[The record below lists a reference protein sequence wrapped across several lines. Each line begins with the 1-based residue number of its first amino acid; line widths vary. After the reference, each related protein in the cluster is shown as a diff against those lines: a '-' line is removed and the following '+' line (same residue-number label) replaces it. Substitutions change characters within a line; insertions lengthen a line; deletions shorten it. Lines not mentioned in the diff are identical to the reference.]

1 MGRQKDKNTS
11 KKHPTSKSNVST
23 PTAEEVSYSQSA
35 KRQKKDKKT
44 KIQAKSIQL
53 PNQLRRRQWQ
63 RSSLSD
69 NLQKDKKKTKRQK
82 YKQKASSF
90 QINCVDANRRGGL
103 LFTICKK
110 TKKKT
115 KRQKAKKTKIQAKS
129 IQLPNQMCRRQWRR
143 RSLTHNLQKDKKKT
157 KRQKYK
163 QKASNFQI
171 NCVDA
176 NGRGVLFL
184 TICKKTKKRQKD
196 KNTSKKHPASK
207 STVSTPTE
215 EEVSYSQS
223 AKRQKKDKKTK
234 SQKD

>member
-53 PNQLRRRQWQ
+53 PNQLCRRQWQ
-63 RSSLSD
+63 RRSLSD

-103 LFTICKK
+103 LLTICKK

-115 KRQKAKKTKIQAKS
+115 KRQKAKKTK
-129 IQLPNQMCRRQWRR
+129 
-143 RSLTHNLQKDKKKT
+143 
-157 KRQKYK
+157 RQKYK

-171 NCVDA
+171 KCVDA
-176 NGRGVLFL
+176 NGRGGLLL